1 MKKLFRKKPEE
12 KKEKRICY
20 RCDYCNINYNGDNI
34 VLVDLE
40 TKEAF
45 CPKCKRFVLK
55 EIKEVKASHS
65 YSSLGSE
72 EIV

>member
-12 KKEKRICY
+12 KKERRICY
-20 RCDYCNINYNGDNI
+20 RCDYCNINYNGDDI

-45 CPKCKRFVLK
+45 CPKCKRFILK
-55 EIKEVKASHS
+55 EIKEQIQD
-65 YSSLGSE
+65 SE
-72 EIV
+72 RK